1 MAQTGFW
8 NKLKA
13 NWYQR
18 GLEYSTFP
26 EVALSFI
33 LPRIHGAKTVL
44 DIGAGCGT
52 LSIPLAKAGKK
63 VTALDAAPSMIDLLE
78 REIERQGID
87 GIKTVRAAWGEVE
100 LKAHDVVLLANVPT
114 ILQEPEAFLKKAG
127 SLAKKAVFII
137 ENADPKGDKFYYK
150 ELYPLVFNRPFG
162 ERSDYLK
169 TYTALHDMGI
179 YANVEIIDYDF
190 DQPFESV
197 DEAVDFW
204 KEYMGIVTE
213 EHDRTLRGFLETKL
227 IRKKKILLARF
238 HKRSAIIWWTTR
250 QAAAGKKT
258 PPGLT

>member
-8 NKLKA
+8 NRLKA
-13 NWYQR
+13 NWYQK
-18 GLEYSTFP
+18 GLAYSTFP
-26 EVALSFI
+26 DVALSFI
-33 LPRIHGAKTVL
+33 LPRIAGAKTVL

-52 LSIPLAKAGKK
+52 LSIPLAKAGKT
-63 VTALDAAPSMIDLLE
+63 VTALDAAPSMIELLDK
-78 REIERQGID
+78 EIERQGIS
-87 GIKTVRAAWGEVE
+87 GIKTIRAAWGEVA

-114 ILQEPEAFLKKAG
+114 ILQEPDAFLSKVG

-137 ENADPKGDKFYYK
+137 ENADPKGDKFYYR

-169 TYTALHDMGI
+169 TYTALHSMGI

-190 DQPFESV
+190 DQPFDSI
-197 DEAVDFW
+197 DEAVAFW

-213 EHDRTLRGFLETKL
+213 EHDRTLKGFLETKL

-238 HKRSAIIWWTTR
+238 HKRSAIIWWNTGFAR
-250 QAAAGKKT
+250 AGKKT
-258 PPGLT
+258 PADPA

>member
-8 NKLKA
+8 NRLKA

-26 EVALSFI
+26 DVALSFI
-33 LPRIHGAKTVL
+33 LPKIESAKTVL

-63 VTALDAAPSMIDLLE
+63 VTALDAAPSMIELLDK
-78 REIERQGID
+78 EIERRKIG

-114 ILQEPEAFLKKAG
+114 ILQEPIPFLSETG
-127 SLAKKAVFII
+127 RLAKKAVFII
-137 ENADPKGDKFYYK
+137 ENADPKGDKFYYR

-169 TYTALHDMGI
+169 TYTALHSMGI

-190 DQPFESV
+190 DQPFDSL
-197 DEAVDFW
+197 DEAVEFW

-213 EHDRTLRGFLETKL
+213 EHDRTLKGFLEKKL
-227 IRKKKILLARF
+227 VRKKKTLLARF
-238 HKRSAIIWWTTR
+238 HKRSAIIWWKTGKTMKAGSTTP
-250 QAAAGKKT
+250 A
-258 PPGLT
+258 